1 MANNAKVMDSI
12 RNFLL
17 KMKALD
23 ENIPEDLAKDA
34 LQMTEEV
41 KDALCEDEEIE
52 KEVETKEETKDECTE
67 EIKEDVEDEDPKED
81 IDKKVEDAFVK
92 VMRKYGLIQDSA
104 MAALDEAEKELSKK
118 ENEDEDI
125 DGEES
130 VTVDPEKINSKDAAA
145 MLRKVKPIIAG
156 VKDAKSRKILADT
169 FAKALIGE
177 KKTTADYAA
186 ILSAS
191 RNAAIDQMN
200 KKPTTDSASV
210 DYGMEIAKKYN
221 PHYKEVN

>member
-1 MANNAKVMDSI
+1 MANKAKVMDSI
-12 RNFLL
+12 RDFLL
-17 KMKALD
+17 KLKALD
-23 ENIPEDLAKDA
+23 ENIPEDLAEDA
-34 LQMTEEV
+34 LKMTEEV
-41 KDALCEDEEIE
+41 KDALCEDEEM
-52 KEVETKEETKDECTE
+52 EVEEKEETKYEDPE
-67 EIKEDVEDEDPKED
+67 ETKENDEDPKEVD

-104 MAALDEAEKELSKK
+104 MAALDEVEKELSKK
-118 ENEDEDI
+118 EEEDEDI
-125 DGEES
+125 EGEEA

-177 KKTTADYAA
+177 KKTTTDYAS

-191 RNAAIDQMN
+191 REAAKDLMS
-200 KKPTTDSASV
+200 KKSTVDASSV

>member
-1 MANNAKVMDSI
+1 MANKAKVMDSI
-12 RNFLL
+12 RDFLL
-17 KMKALD
+17 KLKALD
-23 ENIPEDLAKDA
+23 ENIPEDLAEDA
-34 LQMTEEV
+34 LKMTEEV
-41 KDALCEDEEIE
+41 KDALCEDEEM
-52 KEVETKEETKDECTE
+52 EVEEKEET
-67 EIKEDVEDEDPKED
+67 EDEDPKESEEKDEDPKEVD

-118 ENEDEDI
+118 EEEDEDI
-125 DGEES
+125 EGEEA

-156 VKDAKSRKILADT
+156 VKDSKSRKILADT

-177 KKTTADYAA
+177 KKTTADYAS

-191 RNAAIDQMN
+191 REAAKDLMS
-200 KKPTTDSASV
+200 KKSTADSSSV

>member
-1 MANNAKVMDSI
+1 MANKAKVMDSI
-12 RNFLL
+12 RDFLL
-17 KMKALD
+17 KLKALD
-23 ENIPEDLAKDA
+23 ENIPEDLAEDA
-34 LQMTEEV
+34 LKMTEEV
-41 KDALCEDEEIE
+41 KDALCEDEEM
-52 KEVETKEETKDECTE
+52 EVEEKEETKDEDPEKTKE
-67 EIKEDVEDEDPKED
+67 EAKDEDPKEVD

-118 ENEDEDI
+118 EEEDEDI
-125 DGEES
+125 DGEEA

-169 FAKALIGE
+169 FAKALVGE
-177 KKTTADYAA
+177 KKTTADYAS

-191 RNAAIDQMN
+191 REAAKDLMS
-200 KKPTTDSASV
+200 KKSTADASSV

>member
-1 MANNAKVMDSI
+1 MANKAKVMDSI
-12 RNFLL
+12 RDFLL
-17 KMKALD
+17 KLKALD
-23 ENIPEDLAKDA
+23 ENIPEDLAEDA
-34 LQMTEEV
+34 LKMTEEV
-41 KDALCEDEEIE
+41 KDALCEDEEM
-52 KEVETKEETKDECTE
+52 EVEEKEET
-67 EIKEDVEDEDPKED
+67 EDEDPKESEEKDEDPKEVD

-104 MAALDEAEKELSKK
+104 MASLDEVEKELSKK
-118 ENEDEDI
+118 EEEDEDI
-125 DGEES
+125 EGEEA

-156 VKDAKSRKILADT
+156 VKDSKSRKILADT

-177 KKTTADYAA
+177 KKTTADYAS

-191 RNAAIDQMN
+191 REAAKDLMS
-200 KKPTTDSASV
+200 KKSTADSSSV

>member
-1 MANNAKVMDSI
+1 MANKAKVMDSI
-12 RNFLL
+12 RDFLL
-17 KMKALD
+17 KLKALD
-23 ENIPEDLAKDA
+23 ENIPEDLAEDA
-34 LQMTEEV
+34 LKMTEEV
-41 KDALCEDEEIE
+41 KDALCEDEEMEVEE
-52 KEVETKEETKDECTE
+52 KEETEDEDPKATKEEA
-67 EIKEDVEDEDPKED
+67 EDEDPKEVD

-118 ENEDEDI
+118 DEEDDDI
-125 DGEES
+125 DGEEA

-169 FAKALIGE
+169 FAKALVGE
-177 KKTTADYAA
+177 KKTTADYAS

-191 RNAAIDQMN
+191 REAAKDLMS
-200 KKPTTDSASV
+200 KKSTADASSV

>member
-1 MANNAKVMDSI
+1 MANKAKVMDSI
-12 RNFLL
+12 RDFLL
-17 KMKALD
+17 KLKALD
-23 ENIPEDLAKDA
+23 ENIPEDLAEDA
-34 LQMTEEV
+34 LKMTEEV
-41 KDALCEDEEIE
+41 KDALCEDEEMEVEE
-52 KEVETKEETKDECTE
+52 KEEAK
-67 EIKEDVEDEDPKED
+67 DEDPKETKEDAKDEDPKEVD

-118 ENEDEDI
+118 DEEDEDI

-169 FAKALIGE
+169 FAKALVGE
-177 KKTTADYAA
+177 KKTTADYAS

-191 RNAAIDQMN
+191 REAAKDLMS
-200 KKPTTDSASV
+200 KKSTADASSV

>member
-1 MANNAKVMDSI
+1 
-12 RNFLL
+12 
-17 KMKALD
+17 
-23 ENIPEDLAKDA
+23 
-34 LQMTEEV
+34 
-41 KDALCEDEEIE
+41 
-52 KEVETKEETKDECTE
+52 
-67 EIKEDVEDEDPKED
+67 
-81 IDKKVEDAFVK
+81 
-92 VMRKYGLIQDSA
+92 

-118 ENEDEDI
+118 GEEDEDI
-125 DGEES
+125 DGEEA

-169 FAKALIGE
+169 FAKALVGE
-177 KKTTADYAA
+177 KKTTADYAS

-191 RNAAIDQMN
+191 REAAKDLMS
-200 KKPTTDSASV
+200 KKSTADASSV

>member
-1 MANNAKVMDSI
+1 MANKAKVMDSI
-12 RNFLL
+12 RDFLL
-17 KMKALD
+17 KLKALD
-23 ENIPEDLAKDA
+23 ENIPEDLAEDA
-34 LQMTEEV
+34 LKMTEEV
-41 KDALCEDEEIE
+41 KDALCEDEEM
-52 KEVETKEETKDECTE
+52 EVEEKEETKDEDPE
-67 EIKEDVEDEDPKED
+67 EIKEEAKDKDPKEVD

-118 ENEDEDI
+118 DEEDEDI
-125 DGEES
+125 DGEEA

-169 FAKALIGE
+169 FAKALVGE
-177 KKTTADYAA
+177 KKTTADYAS

-191 RNAAIDQMN
+191 REAAKDLMS
-200 KKPTTDSASV
+200 KKSTADASSV

>member
-1 MANNAKVMDSI
+1 MANKAKVMDSI
-12 RNFLL
+12 RDFLL
-17 KMKALD
+17 KLKALD
-23 ENIPEDLAKDA
+23 ENIPEDLAEDA
-34 LQMTEEV
+34 LKMTEEV
-41 KDALCEDEEIE
+41 KDALCEDEEMEVEE
-52 KEVETKEETKDECTE
+52 KEETKEEAAE
-67 EIKEDVEDEDPKED
+67 ETNDEDPKEVD

-104 MAALDEAEKELSKK
+104 MAALDEVEKELAKK
-118 ENEDEDI
+118 EEEDEDI
-125 DGEES
+125 EGEEA

-169 FAKALIGE
+169 FAKALVGE
-177 KKTTADYAA
+177 KKTTTDYAS

-191 RNAAIDQMN
+191 REAAKDLMS
-200 KKPTTDSASV
+200 KKSTADSSSV

>member
-1 MANNAKVMDSI
+1 MANKAKVMDSI
-12 RNFLL
+12 RDFLL
-17 KMKALD
+17 KLKALD
-23 ENIPEDLAKDA
+23 ENIPEDLAEDA
-34 LQMTEEV
+34 LKMTEEV
-41 KDALCEDEEIE
+41 KDALCEDEEM
-52 KEVETKEETKDECTE
+52 EVEEEKKEDTKDECSE
-67 EIKEDVEDEDPKED
+67 ESKEDVKDEDPKED

-104 MAALDEAEKELSKK
+104 MAALDAAEKELSKK
-118 ENEDEDI
+118 EEEDEDI
-125 DGEES
+125 DGEEA

-169 FAKALIGE
+169 FAKALVGE
-177 KKTTADYAA
+177 KKTTADYAS

-191 RNAAIDQMN
+191 REAAKDLMS
-200 KKPTTDSASV
+200 KKPTQDSSSV

>member
-1 MANNAKVMDSI
+1 MANKAKVMDSI
-12 RNFLL
+12 RDFLL
-17 KMKALD
+17 KLKALD
-23 ENIPEDLAKDA
+23 ENIPEDLAEDA
-34 LQMTEEV
+34 LKMTEEV
-41 KDALCEDEEIE
+41 KDALCEDEEM
-52 KEVETKEETKDECTE
+52 EVEEKEETKDKDPE
-67 EIKEDVEDEDPKED
+67 ETKEKDEDPKEVD

-104 MAALDEAEKELSKK
+104 MAALDEAEKELFKK
-118 ENEDEDI
+118 EEEDEDI
-125 DGEES
+125 EGEEA

-177 KKTTADYAA
+177 KKTTADYAS

-191 RNAAIDQMN
+191 REAAKDLMS
-200 KKPTTDSASV
+200 KKSTVDSSSV

>member
-1 MANNAKVMDSI
+1 MANKAKVMDSI
-12 RNFLL
+12 RDFLL
-17 KMKALD
+17 KLKALD
-23 ENIPEDLAKDA
+23 ENIPEDLAEDA
-34 LQMTEEV
+34 LKMTEEV
-41 KDALCEDEEIE
+41 KDALCEDEEM
-52 KEVETKEETKDECTE
+52 EVEEKEETKDEDP
-67 EIKEDVEDEDPKED
+67 KETKEKDEDPKEVD

-104 MAALDEAEKELSKK
+104 MAALDEVEKELSKK
-118 ENEDEDI
+118 EEEDEDI
-125 DGEES
+125 EGEEA

-169 FAKALIGE
+169 FAKALVGE
-177 KKTTADYAA
+177 KKTTADYAS

-191 RNAAIDQMN
+191 REAAKDLMS
-200 KKPTTDSASV
+200 KKSTSDSSSV

>member
-1 MANNAKVMDSI
+1 MANKAKVMDSI
-12 RNFLL
+12 RDFLL
-17 KMKALD
+17 KLKALD
-23 ENIPEDLAKDA
+23 ENIPEDLAEDA
-34 LQMTEEV
+34 LKMTEEV
-41 KDALCEDEEIE
+41 KDALCEDEEMEVEE
-52 KEVETKEETKDECTE
+52 KEEIKDEDPEETKEKDEDL
-67 EIKEDVEDEDPKED
+67 KEVD

-104 MAALDEAEKELSKK
+104 MAALDEVEKELAKK
-118 ENEDEDI
+118 EEEDEDI
-125 DGEES
+125 EGEEA

-169 FAKALIGE
+169 FAKALVGE
-177 KKTTADYAA
+177 KKTTADYAS

-191 RNAAIDQMN
+191 REAAKDLMS
-200 KKPTTDSASV
+200 KKSTADSSSV

>member
-1 MANNAKVMDSI
+1 MANKAKVMDSI
-12 RNFLL
+12 RDFLL
-17 KMKALD
+17 KLKALD
-23 ENIPEDLAKDA
+23 ENIPEDLAEDA
-34 LQMTEEV
+34 LKMTEEV
-41 KDALCEDEEIE
+41 KDALCEDEEM
-52 KEVETKEETKDECTE
+52 EVEEKEETKDEDHE
-67 EIKEDVEDEDPKED
+67 ETKEKDEDPKEVD

-104 MAALDEAEKELSKK
+104 MAALDEVEKELAKK
-118 ENEDEDI
+118 EEEDEDI
-125 DGEES
+125 EGEEA

-156 VKDAKSRKILADT
+156 VKDAKSRKNLDDT
-169 FAKALIGE
+169 FAKALVGE
-177 KKTTADYAA
+177 KKTTADYAS

-191 RNAAIDQMN
+191 REAAKDLMS
-200 KKPTTDSASV
+200 KKSTADASSV

>member
-1 MANNAKVMDSI
+1 MANKAKVMDSI
-12 RNFLL
+12 RDFLL
-17 KMKALD
+17 KLKALD
-23 ENIPEDLAKDA
+23 ENIPEDLAEDA
-34 LQMTEEV
+34 LKMTEEV
-41 KDALCEDEEIE
+41 KDALCEDEEM
-52 KEVETKEETKDECTE
+52 EVEEKEETKDEDPKETKE
-67 EIKEDVEDEDPKED
+67 EVKDEDPKEVD

-118 ENEDEDI
+118 GEEDEDI
-125 DGEES
+125 DGEEA

-169 FAKALIGE
+169 FAKALVGE
-177 KKTTADYAA
+177 KKTTTDYAS

-191 RNAAIDQMN
+191 REAAKDLMN
-200 KKPTTDSASV
+200 KKPTTDASSV

>member
-1 MANNAKVMDSI
+1 MANKAKVMDSI
-12 RNFLL
+12 RDFLL
-17 KMKALD
+17 KLKALD
-23 ENIPEDLAKDA
+23 ENIPEDLAEDA
-34 LQMTEEV
+34 LKMTEEV
-41 KDALCEDEEIE
+41 KDALCEDEEM
-52 KEVETKEETKDECTE
+52 EVEEKEETKDEDP
-67 EIKEDVEDEDPKED
+67 KEPKDEAKDEDPKEVD

-118 ENEDEDI
+118 GEEDEDI

-169 FAKALIGE
+169 FAKALVGE
-177 KKTTADYAA
+177 KKTTADYAS

-191 RNAAIDQMN
+191 REAAKDLMN
-200 KKPTTDSASV
+200 KKPTTDASSV

>member
-1 MANNAKVMDSI
+1 MANKAKVMDSI
-12 RNFLL
+12 RDFLL

-23 ENIPEDLAKDA
+23 ENIPEDLAEDA
-34 LQMTEEV
+34 LKMTEEV
-41 KDALCEDEEIE
+41 KDALCEDEEM
-52 KEVETKEETKDECTE
+52 EVEEKEETKDEAAE
-67 EIKEDVEDEDPKED
+67 ETKEEAKDEDPKEVD

-118 ENEDEDI
+118 DEEDEDI
-125 DGEES
+125 DGEEA

-177 KKTTADYAA
+177 KKTTADYAS

-191 RNAAIDQMN
+191 REAAKDLMN
-200 KKPTTDSASV
+200 KKPTKDASSV

>member
-1 MANNAKVMDSI
+1 MANKAKVMDSI
-12 RNFLL
+12 RDFLL
-17 KMKALD
+17 KLKALD
-23 ENIPEDLAKDA
+23 ENIPEDLAEDA
-34 LQMTEEV
+34 LKMTEEV
-41 KDALCEDEEIE
+41 KDALCEDEEM
-52 KEVETKEETKDECTE
+52 EVEEKEETN
-67 EIKEDVEDEDPKED
+67 DEDPKETKEKDEDLKEVD

-104 MAALDEAEKELSKK
+104 IAALDEAEKELSKK
-118 ENEDEDI
+118 EEEDEDI
-125 DGEES
+125 EGEEA

-177 KKTTADYAA
+177 KKTTADYAS

-191 RNAAIDQMN
+191 REAAKDLMS
-200 KKPTTDSASV
+200 KKSTADASSV

>member
-1 MANNAKVMDSI
+1 MANKAKVMDSI
-12 RNFLL
+12 RDFLL
-17 KMKALD
+17 KLKALD
-23 ENIPEDLAKDA
+23 ENIPEDLAEDA
-34 LQMTEEV
+34 LKMTEEV
-41 KDALCEDEEIE
+41 KDALCEDEEMEVEE
-52 KEVETKEETKDECTE
+52 KEEIKDEDPEETKEK
-67 EIKEDVEDEDPKED
+67 DEDPKEVD

-104 MAALDEAEKELSKK
+104 MAALDEVEKELSKK
-118 ENEDEDI
+118 EEEDEDI
-125 DGEES
+125 EGEEA

-177 KKTTADYAA
+177 KKTTTDYAS

-191 RNAAIDQMN
+191 REAAKDLMS
-200 KKPTTDSASV
+200 KKSTADSSSV

>member
-1 MANNAKVMDSI
+1 MANKAKVMDSI
-12 RNFLL
+12 RDFLL
-17 KMKALD
+17 KLKALD
-23 ENIPEDLAKDA
+23 ENIPEELAEDA
-34 LQMTEEV
+34 LAMTEEV
-41 KDALCEDEEIE
+41 KDALCEDEE
-52 KEVETKEETKDECTE
+52 EVKAEEEVKDEGAEENKEETR
-67 EIKEDVEDEDPKED
+67 DEDPKEVD

-104 MAALDEAEKELSKK
+104 MAALDEAEKELAKK
-118 ENEDEDI
+118 DEEDEDI
-125 DGEES
+125 DGEEA

-169 FAKALIGE
+169 FAKALVGE
-177 KKTTADYAA
+177 KKTTADYAS
-186 ILSAS
+186 ILTAS
-191 RNAAIDQMN
+191 RNAAKDLMS
-200 KKPTTDSASV
+200 KKPTQDSSSV

>member
-1 MANNAKVMDSI
+1 MANKAKVMDSI
-12 RNFLL
+12 RDFLL
-17 KMKALD
+17 KLKALD
-23 ENIPEDLAKDA
+23 ENIPEDLAEDA
-34 LQMTEEV
+34 LKMTEEV
-41 KDALCEDEEIE
+41 KDALCEDEEM
-52 KEVETKEETKDECTE
+52 EVEEKE
-67 EIKEDVEDEDPKED
+67 EIKEEDPEESKEKDEGPKEVD
-81 IDKKVEDAFVK
+81 IDKRVEDAFVK

-118 ENEDEDI
+118 DEEDEDI
-125 DGEES
+125 DGEEA

-177 KKTTADYAA
+177 KKTTADYAS

-191 RNAAIDQMN
+191 REAAKDLMN
-200 KKPTTDSASV
+200 KKPTKDASSV

>member
-1 MANNAKVMDSI
+1 MANKAKVMDSI
-12 RNFLL
+12 RDFLL
-17 KMKALD
+17 KLKALD
-23 ENIPEDLAKDA
+23 ENIPEDLAEDA
-34 LQMTEEV
+34 LKMTEEV
-41 KDALCEDEEIE
+41 KDALCEDEEMEVEE
-52 KEVETKEETKDECTE
+52 KEEIKDEDPEETKEK
-67 EIKEDVEDEDPKED
+67 DEDPKEVD

-104 MAALDEAEKELSKK
+104 MAALDEVEKELSKK
-118 ENEDEDI
+118 EEEDEDI
-125 DGEES
+125 EGEEA

-177 KKTTADYAA
+177 KKTTADYAS

-191 RNAAIDQMN
+191 REAAKDLMS
-200 KKPTTDSASV
+200 KKSTADASSV

>member
-1 MANNAKVMDSI
+1 MANKAKVMDSI
-12 RNFLL
+12 RDFLL
-17 KMKALD
+17 KLKALD
-23 ENIPEDLAKDA
+23 ENIPEDLAEDA
-34 LQMTEEV
+34 LKMTEEV
-41 KDALCEDEEIE
+41 KEALCEDEEM
-52 KEVETKEETKDECTE
+52 EVDEKEET
-67 EIKEDVEDEDPKED
+67 EDEDPKESEEKDEDPKEVD

-104 MAALDEAEKELSKK
+104 MAALDEVEKELSKK
-118 ENEDEDI
+118 EEEDEDI
-125 DGEES
+125 EGEEA

-156 VKDAKSRKILADT
+156 VKDSKSRKILADT

-177 KKTTADYAA
+177 KKTTADYAS

-191 RNAAIDQMN
+191 REAAKDLMS
-200 KKPTTDSASV
+200 KKSTADSSSV

>member
-1 MANNAKVMDSI
+1 MANKAKVMDSI
-12 RNFLL
+12 RDFLL
-17 KMKALD
+17 KLKALD
-23 ENIPEDLAKDA
+23 ENIPEDLAEDA
-34 LQMTEEV
+34 LKMTEEV
-41 KDALCEDEEIE
+41 KDALCEDEEV
-52 KEVETKEETKDECTE
+52 EVEEKEETKDECTE
-67 EIKEDVEDEDPKED
+67 EMKEEVKDEDPKEVD

-104 MAALDEAEKELSKK
+104 MAALDAAEKELTKAD
-118 ENEDEDI
+118 EEDEDI
-125 DGEES
+125 EGEEA

-169 FAKALIGE
+169 FAKALVGE
-177 KKTTADYAA
+177 KKSTSDYAS

-191 RNAAIDQMN
+191 RNAAKDLMA
-200 KKPTTDSASV
+200 KKPTQDSDSV

>member
-1 MANNAKVMDSI
+1 MANKAKVMDSI
-12 RNFLL
+12 RDFLL
-17 KMKALD
+17 KLKALD
-23 ENIPEDLAKDA
+23 ENIPEDLAEDA
-34 LQMTEEV
+34 LKMTEEV
-41 KDALCEDEEIE
+41 KDALCEDEEM
-52 KEVETKEETKDECTE
+52 EVEEKEETKDEDPE
-67 EIKEDVEDEDPKED
+67 ETKEKDEDPKEVD

-104 MAALDEAEKELSKK
+104 MAALDEAEKELFKK
-118 ENEDEDI
+118 EEEDEDI
-125 DGEES
+125 EGEEV

-177 KKTTADYAA
+177 KKTTADYAS

-191 RNAAIDQMN
+191 REAAKDLMS
-200 KKPTTDSASV
+200 KKSTADASSV

>member
-1 MANNAKVMDSI
+1 MANKAKVMDSI
-12 RNFLL
+12 RDFLL
-17 KMKALD
+17 KLKALD
-23 ENIPEDLAKDA
+23 ENIPEDLAEDA
-34 LQMTEEV
+34 LKMTEEV
-41 KDALCEDEEIE
+41 KDALCEDEEM
-52 KEVETKEETKDECTE
+52 EVEEKEETKDEDPE
-67 EIKEDVEDEDPKED
+67 ETKEKDEDPKEVD

-104 MAALDEAEKELSKK
+104 MAALDEAEKELFKK
-118 ENEDEDI
+118 EEEDEDI
-125 DGEES
+125 DGEEA

-169 FAKALIGE
+169 FAKALVGE
-177 KKTTADYAA
+177 KKTTTDYAS

-191 RNAAIDQMN
+191 REAAKDLMS
-200 KKPTTDSASV
+200 KKSTADASSV

>member
-1 MANNAKVMDSI
+1 MANKAKVMDSI
-12 RNFLL
+12 RDFLL

-23 ENIPEDLAKDA
+23 ENIPEDLAEDA
-34 LQMTEEV
+34 LKMTEEV
-41 KDALCEDEEIE
+41 KEALCEDEEMEVEE
-52 KEVETKEETKDECTE
+52 KEEIEDEDL
-67 EIKEDVEDEDPKED
+67 KEDKDEDPKEVD

-104 MAALDEAEKELSKK
+104 MAALDEVEKELSKK
-118 ENEDEDI
+118 DEEDEDI
-125 DGEES
+125 DGEEA

-177 KKTTADYAA
+177 KKTTADYAS

-191 RNAAIDQMN
+191 REAAKDLMS
-200 KKPTTDSASV
+200 KKSTADSSSV

>member
-1 MANNAKVMDSI
+1 MANKAKVMDSI
-12 RNFLL
+12 RDFLL
-17 KMKALD
+17 KLKALD
-23 ENIPEDLAKDA
+23 ENIPEDLAEDA
-34 LQMTEEV
+34 LKMTEEV
-41 KDALCEDEEIE
+41 KDALCEDEEM
-52 KEVETKEETKDECTE
+52 EVEEKEETKDEDPE
-67 EIKEDVEDEDPKED
+67 ETKEEAKDEDPKEVD

-92 VMRKYGLIQDSA
+92 VMRKYGLTQDSA

-118 ENEDEDI
+118 EEEDEDI
-125 DGEES
+125 DGEEA

-169 FAKALIGE
+169 FAKALVGE
-177 KKTTADYAA
+177 KKTTADYAS

-191 RNAAIDQMN
+191 REAAKDLMS
-200 KKPTTDSASV
+200 KKSTVDASSV
-210 DYGMEIAKKYN
+210 DYGMEIARKYN

>member
-1 MANNAKVMDSI
+1 MANKAKVMDSI
-12 RNFLL
+12 RDFLL
-17 KMKALD
+17 KLKALD
-23 ENIPEDLAKDA
+23 ENIPEDLAEDA
-34 LQMTEEV
+34 LKMTEEV
-41 KDALCEDEEIE
+41 KDALCEDEEM
-52 KEVETKEETKDECTE
+52 EVEEKEETKDEDPE
-67 EIKEDVEDEDPKED
+67 ETKEEAKDEDPKEVD

-118 ENEDEDI
+118 DEEDEDI
-125 DGEES
+125 DGEEA

-169 FAKALIGE
+169 FAKALVGE
-177 KKTTADYAA
+177 KKTTADYAS

-191 RNAAIDQMN
+191 REAAKDLMS
-200 KKPTTDSASV
+200 KKSTADASSV

>member
-1 MANNAKVMDSI
+1 MANKAKVMDSI
-12 RNFLL
+12 RDFLL
-17 KMKALD
+17 KLKALD
-23 ENIPEDLAKDA
+23 ENIPEDLAEDA
-34 LQMTEEV
+34 LKMTEEV
-41 KDALCEDEEIE
+41 KDALCEDEEM
-52 KEVETKEETKDECTE
+52 EVEEKEETKDE
-67 EIKEDVEDEDPKED
+67 DPKETKEKDEDLKEVD

-104 MAALDEAEKELSKK
+104 MAALDEVEKELSKK
-118 ENEDEDI
+118 EEEDEDI
-125 DGEES
+125 EGEEA

-169 FAKALIGE
+169 FAKALVGE
-177 KKTTADYAA
+177 KKTTADYAS

-191 RNAAIDQMN
+191 REAAKDLMS
-200 KKPTTDSASV
+200 KKSTSDSSSV

>member
-1 MANNAKVMDSI
+1 MANKAKVMDSI
-12 RNFLL
+12 RDFLL
-17 KMKALD
+17 KLKALD
-23 ENIPEDLAKDA
+23 ENIPEDLAEDA
-34 LQMTEEV
+34 LKMTEEV
-41 KDALCEDEEIE
+41 KDALCEDEEM
-52 KEVETKEETKDECTE
+52 EVEEKEETKDEDPE
-67 EIKEDVEDEDPKED
+67 ETKEEAKDEDPKEVD

-118 ENEDEDI
+118 DEEDEDI
-125 DGEES
+125 DGEEA

-156 VKDAKSRKILADT
+156 VKDSKSRKILADT
-169 FAKALIGE
+169 FAKALVGE
-177 KKTTADYAA
+177 KKTTADYAS

-191 RNAAIDQMN
+191 REAAKDLMS
-200 KKPTTDSASV
+200 KKFTADASSV

>member
-1 MANNAKVMDSI
+1 MANKAKVMDSI
-12 RNFLL
+12 RDFLL
-17 KMKALD
+17 KLKALD
-23 ENIPEDLAKDA
+23 ENIPEDLAEDA
-34 LQMTEEV
+34 LKMTEEV
-41 KDALCEDEEIE
+41 KDALCEDEEM
-52 KEVETKEETKDECTE
+52 EVEEKEETKDEDPE
-67 EIKEDVEDEDPKED
+67 ETKEKDDDPNEVD
-81 IDKKVEDAFVK
+81 IDKKVEDALVK

-104 MAALDEAEKELSKK
+104 MAALDEAEKELFKK
-118 ENEDEDI
+118 EEEDEDI
-125 DGEES
+125 EGEEA

-169 FAKALIGE
+169 FAKALVGD
-177 KKTTADYAA
+177 KKTTTDYAS

-191 RNAAIDQMN
+191 REAAKDLMS
-200 KKPTTDSASV
+200 KKSTADSSSV

>member
-1 MANNAKVMDSI
+1 MANKAKVMDSI
-12 RNFLL
+12 RDFLL
-17 KMKALD
+17 KLKALD
-23 ENIPEDLAKDA
+23 ENIPEDLAEDA
-34 LQMTEEV
+34 LKMTEEV
-41 KDALCEDEEIE
+41 KDALCEDEEM
-52 KEVETKEETKDECTE
+52 EVEEKEET
-67 EIKEDVEDEDPKED
+67 EDEDPKESEEKDEDPKEVD

-104 MAALDEAEKELSKK
+104 MAALDEVEKELSKK
-118 ENEDEDI
+118 EEEDEDI
-125 DGEES
+125 EGEEA

-156 VKDAKSRKILADT
+156 VKDSKSRKILADT

-177 KKTTADYAA
+177 KKTTADYAS

-191 RNAAIDQMN
+191 REAAKDLMS
-200 KKPTTDSASV
+200 KKSTADSSSV

>member
-1 MANNAKVMDSI
+1 MANKAKVMDSI
-12 RNFLL
+12 RDFLL

-23 ENIPEDLAKDA
+23 ENIPEDLAEDA
-34 LQMTEEV
+34 LKMTEEV
-41 KDALCEDEEIE
+41 KDALCEDEEMEVEE
-52 KEVETKEETKDECTE
+52 KE
-67 EIKEDVEDEDPKED
+67 EIEDEDPKETKEKDEDPKEVD

-118 ENEDEDI
+118 DEEDEDI
-125 DGEES
+125 DGEEA

-177 KKTTADYAA
+177 KKTTADYAS

-191 RNAAIDQMN
+191 REAANDLMN
-200 KKPTTDSASV
+200 KKPTKDASSV

>member
-1 MANNAKVMDSI
+1 MANKAKVMDSI
-12 RNFLL
+12 RDFLL
-17 KMKALD
+17 KLKALD
-23 ENIPEDLAKDA
+23 ENIPEDLAEDA
-34 LQMTEEV
+34 LKMTEEV
-41 KDALCEDEEIE
+41 KDALCEDEEM
-52 KEVETKEETKDECTE
+52 EVEEKEETN
-67 EIKEDVEDEDPKED
+67 DEDPKETKEKDEDLKEVD

-104 MAALDEAEKELSKK
+104 MAALDEVEKELSKK
-118 ENEDEDI
+118 EEEDEDI
-125 DGEES
+125 EGEEA

-169 FAKALIGE
+169 FAKALVGE
-177 KKTTADYAA
+177 KKTTADYAS

-191 RNAAIDQMN
+191 REAAKDLMS
-200 KKPTTDSASV
+200 KKSTADASSV

>member
-1 MANNAKVMDSI
+1 MANKAKVMDSI
-12 RNFLL
+12 RDFLL
-17 KMKALD
+17 KLKALD
-23 ENIPEDLAKDA
+23 ENIPEDLAEDA
-34 LQMTEEV
+34 LKMTEEV
-41 KDALCEDEEIE
+41 KDALCEDEEM
-52 KEVETKEETKDECTE
+52 EVEEKEETKDEDLKETKE
-67 EIKEDVEDEDPKED
+67 EGKDEDPKED

-118 ENEDEDI
+118 DEEDEDI
-125 DGEES
+125 DGEEA

-169 FAKALIGE
+169 FAKALVGE
-177 KKTTADYAA
+177 KKTTADYAS

-191 RNAAIDQMN
+191 REAVKDLMS
-200 KKPTTDSASV
+200 KKSTADASSV

-221 PHYKEVN
+221 PHYKEVK

>member
-1 MANNAKVMDSI
+1 MANKAKVMDSI
-12 RNFLL
+12 RDFLL
-17 KMKALD
+17 KLKALD
-23 ENIPEDLAKDA
+23 ENIPEDLAEDA
-34 LQMTEEV
+34 LKMTEEV
-41 KDALCEDEEIE
+41 KDALCEDEEM
-52 KEVETKEETKDECTE
+52 EVEEKEETKDEAAE
-67 EIKEDVEDEDPKED
+67 ETKEEAKDEDPKEVD

-118 ENEDEDI
+118 DEEDEDI
-125 DGEES
+125 DGEEA

-169 FAKALIGE
+169 FAKALVGE
-177 KKTTADYAA
+177 KKTTADYAS

-191 RNAAIDQMN
+191 REAAKDLMS
-200 KKPTTDSASV
+200 KKSTADASSV

>member
-1 MANNAKVMDSI
+1 MANKAKVMDSI
-12 RNFLL
+12 RDFLL
-17 KMKALD
+17 KLKALD
-23 ENIPEDLAKDA
+23 ENIPEDLAEDA
-34 LQMTEEV
+34 LKMTEEV
-41 KDALCEDEEIE
+41 KDALCEDEEM
-52 KEVETKEETKDECTE
+52 EVEEKEETKDECSE
-67 EIKEDVEDEDPKED
+67 EMKEEVKDEDPKEVD

-104 MAALDEAEKELSKK
+104 MAALDEAEKELTKK
-118 ENEDEDI
+118 EEEDEDI
-125 DGEES
+125 EGEEA

-177 KKTTADYAA
+177 KKSTSDYAS

-191 RNAAIDQMN
+191 RAAASDMMK
-200 KKPTTDSASV
+200 KKPTQDSSSV